1 MGDSVREWTTI
12 VVGFDGSA
20 NARDAV
26 TTAAGVLTEGGTV
39 HAVTAYRLPSVSETE
54 RLWKELP
61 EEFRSNFDVL
71 AGPES
76 LRSEAV
82 GLLEGLGVNA
92 VGHLVEGDAASSI
105 LDTVDEV
112 DADLVVVGS
121 RGLGRATRFLRGSVS
136 SKVASHAKTSV
147 LVVQPED

>member
-1 MGDSVREWTTI
+1 MRERTTI

-26 TTAAGVLTEGGTV
+26 ETAADVLAPGGTV
-39 HAVTAYRLPSVSETE
+39 HAVVAYRLPSVSETE
-54 RLWKELP
+54 RLWNELP
-61 EEFRSNFDVL
+61 AEFRADFDVL

-76 LRSEAV
+76 LHDEVVA
-82 GLLEGLGVNA
+82 LLESLGVKA
-92 VGHLVEGDAASSI
+92 VGHLVEGDPASAI
-105 LDTVDEV
+105 LDTADDV

-136 SKVASHAKTSV
+136 SKVASHAKRSV
-147 LVVQPED
+147 LVVHPDD